1 MQDAGSSLRQTIDS
15 FLRGDPPHLVLD
27 IRHAHDHQSRQ
38 LSPSLNLPA
47 QDTTA
52 AHLGYQLPSKQV
64 RFAIL
69 GGASLDK
76 SDGHTQADN
85 DEQRQAE
92 CQLLAWIRENGW
104 SVPHVFHD
112 SPEFWETMEQALRER
127 YLSPRDPDQAEEC
140 LAGTHQE
147 PTWHDNDAFRRP
159 RLGIQTC
166 QNGQTMLLPSN
177 LAESESEL
185 QQRQRALYRPYLFKP
200 NPWLAKTI
208 SSIELGLLKKRTS
221 SSTGQDSTTFRCLD
235 LGCGAGR
242 DMTYLVSRALNC
254 LQPNRSSPQ
263 WTTLGVDSF
272 IGACE
277 KSTTLA
283 RTTLSNSGQEH
294 DDRKKNKYS
303 SRVSTLVAKV
313 DSRTGVL
320 WVDKMQLESTAIPP
334 IILPNIRYLD
344 PDFDQQCIAALESS
358 SSSSSSTHPPSLPPT
373 QLPGRTAPFD
383 LIVMIR
389 FLERN
394 AMSLI
399 VEHWL
404 APGGFLLLS
413 HFVQDK
419 DLPVYT
425 KPGPHHRLQSKTE
438 ARDWLTRLGLK
449 VVMDEISAIE
459 DGRPV
464 SNVLAQKP
472 LT

>member
-1 MQDAGSSLRQTIDS
+1 MRMTIKADN
-15 FLRGDPPHLVLD
+15 FPL
-27 IRHAHDHQSRQ
+27 
-38 LSPSLNLPA
+38 PSTYPRR
-47 QDTTA
+47 TP
-52 AHLGYQLPSKQV
+52 QLPIL
-64 RFAIL
+64 AI
-69 GGASLDK
+69 SYHQNK
-76 SDGHTQADN
+76 SDSQSSVEPLSTSLTVIHKPTTTNNGKRNASCSHGYAKMGGQYLMSSMTAPSFGRRWSKRFEN
-85 DEQRQAE
+85 DIYHPETPIKRRS
-92 CQLLAWIRENGW
+92 AWQGRIKNRPGRT
-104 SVPHVFHD
+104 
-112 SPEFWETMEQALRER
+112 TMRFVVHGL
-127 YLSPRDPDQAEEC
+127 
-140 LAGTHQE
+140 
-147 PTWHDNDAFRRP
+147 
-159 RLGIQTC
+159 
-166 QNGQTMLLPSN
+166 NGQTMLLPSN

-208 SSIELGLLKKRTS
+208 STIELGLLKTRTS
-221 SSTGQDSTTFRCLD
+221 SSTGQDPTTFRCLD

-283 RTTLSNSGQEH
+283 MTTLSNSEQEH
-294 DDRKKNKYS
+294 DDQKKNKYS

-320 WVDKMQLESTAIPP
+320 WVDKMQLESTTIPP
-334 IILPNIRYLD
+334 VILPNIRYYD

-358 SSSSSSTHPPSLPPT
+358 SSSTHPPSLPPT
-373 QLPGRTAPFD
+373 QLPRRTAPFD